1 MKSTIYVVLFLVIL
15 LVLFFALSVLVP
27 QHWHQYYSE
36 ESNNDIHPRVYY
48 PLFWHFQEANF
59 TIVFEPVI
67 EIELLPD
74 MVDRDKVD
82 YISASTSFGSLQI
95 SGIGSN
101 SSLRK
106 NCRYDYSFLS
116 SPRLVI
122 GTDQFQKEFLFTNNL
137 NTVSVDGTDYK
148 LDYRTPLVLYVQ
160 KDGTISKIDSF
171 VEEFGVEL
179 NEVLEHPTR
188 LSRALR
194 ENRQQDDSP

>member
-48 PLFWHFQEANF
+48 PLFWHFQEANL

-74 MVDRDKVD
+74 MADRDKVD
-82 YISASTSFGSLQI
+82 YISASLSFGPLQI

-101 SSLRK
+101 SSRRR

-116 SPRLVI
+116 SPRLIIVS
-122 GTDQFQKEFLFTNNL
+122 DQFQKEFLFTNKL
-137 NTVSVDGTDYK
+137 TTVSVDGTDYK

-160 KDGTISKIDSF
+160 KDETISKIDSF

-194 ENRQQDDSP
+194 ENRQ